1 MTMVLVT
8 GAQGFVGTHLIRLLL
23 DRGYQVR
30 AAIRDTSNK
39 PGIPDSVDTVRY
51 CAGSPDNDYQRLLS
65 RIDVVVHLAG
75 IAHTHNVDL
84 SDYIQVN
91 TQGTREL
98 ATAALERG
106 IKRFIF
112 LSTVKVHGE
121 HTGLS
126 AENNAVLNE
135 YSQLSALDPYSHSKL
150 QAENSLREI
159 CRDTDMQYVILRPP
173 LVYGPGVKANFY
185 LLMKM
190 VWHGLWLPF
199 SRVGNLRSMIYV
211 ENLCDI
217 IELLV
222 KSDRVNNAEFLVKDV
237 DMSTTRLVQELS
249 SAMGK
254 PPRLFYMPLP
264 LVRILARLLGKS
276 ESIDKLFASL
286 AIDDAKLRSELHWI
300 PPVTP
305 VIAIQRTVDWFIQ
318 NR

>member
-1 MTMVLVT
+1 MVLVT
-8 GAQGFVGTHLIRLLL
+8 GAQGFVGTHLIRILLG
-23 DRGYQVR
+23 RGYQVR
-30 AAIRDTSNK
+30 AAIRDTRNK
-39 PGIPDSVDTVRY
+39 RDIPASVETIGY
-51 CAGSPDNDYQRLLS
+51 CSGSPDNDYQRLLTG
-65 RIDVVVHLAG
+65 IDVVVHLAG
-75 IAHTHNVDL
+75 IAHRENVVH

-91 TQGTREL
+91 TLGTREL

-126 AENNAVLNE
+126 AEKNTALNE
-135 YSQLSALDPYSHSKL
+135 CSPLSAIDPYSHSKL
-150 QAENSLREI
+150 QAENALREI
-159 CRDTDMQYVILRPP
+159 CRNTDMQYVILRPP
-173 LVYGPGVKANFY
+173 LVFGPGVKANFY

-190 VWHGLWLPF
+190 VWHGWWLPF
-199 SRVGNLRSMIYV
+199 ARVENRRSMIYV

-222 KSDRVNNAEFLVKDV
+222 KAGSINNTEFLVKDV

-254 PPRLFYMPLP
+254 PPHLFYLPLP
-264 LVRILARLLGKS
+264 IVRIISRLLGRH
-276 ESIDKLFASL
+276 ETVDKLYFSL
-286 AIDDAKLRSELHWI
+286 AINDDKLRSELHWT
-300 PPVTP
+300 PPVKP
-305 VIAIQRTVDWFIQ
+305 AIAIQRTVDWFIQ